1 MGNWRLKLSSDKIKP
16 SVANLCTN
24 TTLYRKGFSKQ
35 KFDITIYNI
44 QQLICHNQGGENIH
58 WNAQGL
64 FFLRFFFPEW
74 AFYLFSSHT
83 KKGGKA
89 LLHYKGLQMYN
100 YTVRSMWSLLGYII
114 DTDSTSKTRKNYKVL
129 YIYLYI
135 YAKVYTKYTRYIYRS
150 KTRKQI
156 SHAKWSVCWLAD
168 GMCVYSSMILWQI
181 KYLFHLIVVNS

>member
-1 MGNWRLKLSSDKIKP
+1 MNKWEDATKLNGSNWGSVGDQCLKLSSDKIKP
-16 SVANLCTN
+16 SMTNLCTS

-58 WNAQGL
+58 WNAQVFSKI
-64 FFLRFFFPEW
+64 FFQVRFFSS
-74 AFYLFSSHT
+74 SSHT

-114 DTDSTSKTRKNYKVL
+114 DTDLTSKTRKNYKVL

-135 YAKVYTKYTRYIYRS
+135 YICKGLHQVYM
-150 KTRKQI
+150 
-156 SHAKWSVCWLAD
+156 L
-168 GMCVYSSMILWQI
+168 
-181 KYLFHLIVVNS
+181 YL

>member
-1 MGNWRLKLSSDKIKP
+1 MSDWESVGDWRLKLSSDKIKIKP
-16 SVANLCTN
+16 SVANLCTS

-58 WNAQGL
+58 WNAQGF
-64 FFLRFFFPEW
+64 FFLRFFF
-74 AFYLFSSHT
+74 FFFRVSFFSFFPSHT

-114 DTDSTSKTRKNYKVL
+114 DTDSTSKTRKTTKF
-129 YIYLYI
+129 YIYIYI
-135 YAKVYTKYTRYIYRS
+135 YMQRS
-150 KTRKQI
+150 TPSIHVIFIEARPENE
-156 SHAKWSVCWLAD
+156 SPMLNDLSA
-168 GMCVYSSMILWQI
+168 G
-181 KYLFHLIVVNS
+181 

>member
-1 MGNWRLKLSSDKIKP
+1 MIKIKP
-16 SVANLCTN
+16 SVANLCTS

-44 QQLICHNQGGENIH
+44 QQLICHNQWGENIH
-58 WNAQGL
+58 WNAQILL
-64 FFLRFFFPEW
+64 FFPRVIFFF
-74 AFYLFSSHT
+74 FLSSHT

-114 DTDSTSKTRKNYKVL
+114 DTESTSKTRKTTKF
-129 YIYLYI
+129 YIYIYIYI

-150 KTRKQI
+150 KTRKRNLP
-156 SHAKWSVCWLAD
+156 C
-168 GMCVYSSMILWQI
+168 
-181 KYLFHLIVVNS
+181 

>member
-1 MGNWRLKLSSDKIKP
+1 MSNWESVGGRRLKLSSDKIKIKP
-16 SVANLCTN
+16 SVANLCTS

-58 WNAQGL
+58 WNAQG
-64 FFLRFFFPEW
+64 FFSKIFLSEHFSFP
-74 AFYLFSSHT
+74 SHT

-114 DTDSTSKTRKNYKVL
+114 DTDSTSKTRKTTKF
-129 YIYLYI
+129 YIYIFIYI
-135 YAKVYTKYTRYIYRS
+135 CKGLHQVYT
-150 KTRKQI
+150 
-156 SHAKWSVCWLAD
+156 L
-168 GMCVYSSMILWQI
+168 
-181 KYLFHLIVVNS
+181 YL